1 MRERILV
8 VDDEDALRENVSE
21 FLRIKG
27 YECEGA
33 RDGLSALAALEAGSF
48 HLCVLDVGLP
58 DLDGFEI
65 CRKIRDRGLDLAVLM
80 LTARD
85 EVDDRVKG
93 LESGADDYL
102 IKPFSLKELAARIK
116 ALLRRAGANVLSVV
130 KSGPVTLDLRSYSA
144 SRDGKVIAL
153 TPTQFKI
160 LKILMKRAPEVVSRA
175 SLEREIWG
183 DEPPDSDSLR
193 SAVWGLRNILDK
205 PYEKKL
211 IRTRAGFGW
220 WFCANGD

>member
-1 MRERILV
+1 MSERILI

-21 FLRIKG
+21 FLRLKG
-27 YECEGA
+27 YECETA
-33 RDGLSALAALEAGSF
+33 RDGLSALAALEDGSF

-65 CRKIRDRGLDLAVLM
+65 CKRIRDRGLDLGVLM

-102 IKPFSLKELAARIK
+102 IKPFSLKELSARIK
-116 ALLRRAGANVLSVV
+116 ALLRRAGAGVTGVIR
-130 KSGPVTLDLRSYSA
+130 SGPVTLDLGAYTA
-144 SRDGKVIAL
+144 TRDGNVIAL

-160 LKILMKRAPEVVSRA
+160 LKILMKRSPAVVSRS

-183 DEPPDSDSLR
+183 DEIPDSDSLR
-193 SAVWGLRNILDK
+193 SAMWGLRNVLDK
-205 PYEKKL
+205 PYDKKL
-211 IRTRAGFGW
+211 IRTKPGFGW
-220 WFCANGD
+220 WFCAGGV